1 MAISSGNAGYV
12 ALLLAAGLAA
22 ASGCGT
28 ASGGLHYS
36 RGTQALEAG
45 DTAEAISHLERA
57 AVLVPHASEVQNH
70 LGIAYQAAGR
80 PDDARRAYQRA
91 LDLDCDNGAAQQNLD
106 RLEAALFPESE
117 PADPAAGSGS

>member
-1 MAISSGNAGYV
+1 MASPSRNAPF
-12 ALLLAAGLAA
+12 AAILFA
-22 ASGCGT
+22 ASLAVVGCGT

-45 DTAEAISHLERA
+45 HTAEAITHLERA

-80 PDDARRAYQRA
+80 PADARRAYQRA
-91 LDLDCDNGAAQQNLD
+91 LDLDCDNSAAQQNLD
-106 RLEAALFPESE
+106 QLEATLFPDVA
-117 PADPAAGSGS
+117 PADTAAVDSGS